1 MDRPEALLVVFTG
14 ELRID
19 DLHIVGKNLVDDSG
33 LSVRGGVMVG
43 SDATFYFDGDSL
55 LDRCDIC
62 GLAAAPGSDVMPG
75 GLDDS
80 LSIGVLEGEV
90 GSD

>member
-14 ELRID
+14 ELHID
-19 DLHIVGKNLVDDSG
+19 DLYIAGKNLVDDSG
-33 LSVRGGVMVG
+33 LSVRGGVAIG
-43 SDATFYFDGDSL
+43 ADATFYFDGDSL
-55 LDRCDIC
+55 LDRGDIC

-75 GLDDS
+75 GLNDCIP
-80 LSIGVLEGEV
+80 IGVLEGEV

>member
-19 DLHIVGKNLVDDSG
+19 DLHIAGKNLVYDSG
-33 LSVRGGVMVG
+33 LSVRGSVAIG

-55 LDRCDIC
+55 LDGSDVG

-80 LSIGVLEGEV
+80 LSIGVLEGKV
-90 GSD
+90 GGD

>member
-14 ELRID
+14 ELLIY
-19 DLHIVGKNLVDDSG
+19 DLHIVGKNLVVVSG
-33 LSVRGGVMVG
+33 LSVRGGVAIG

-55 LDRCDIC
+55 LDRGDIC
-62 GLAAAPGSDVMPG
+62 GLTAAPGSDVMPG